1 MRIGNFQSTNKPI
14 SLNSVAQKIKKQIQE
29 GQYVEATDSWSELE
43 SVIARFSNN
52 VVYFCPIMDM

>member
-14 SLNSVAQKIKKQIQE
+14 SLNSVAQKIKKQIQQ

-43 SVIARFSNN
+43 SVISRSSNN
-52 VVYFCPIMDM
+52 VV